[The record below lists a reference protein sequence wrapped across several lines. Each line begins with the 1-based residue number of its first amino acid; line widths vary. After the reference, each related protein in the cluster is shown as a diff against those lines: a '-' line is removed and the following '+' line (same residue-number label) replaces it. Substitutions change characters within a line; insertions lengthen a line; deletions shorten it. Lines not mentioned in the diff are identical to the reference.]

1 MKRERQITRI
11 CSVLALLVLSLL
23 CFRAGTHIQSRN
35 VLLEEIPTFNGQP
48 YTEINNNQPF
58 FSNADLTTRA
68 FEKYSEL
75 DYLGRCG
82 VAFANIC
89 KEIMPT
95 EPRGQIGMIKP
106 TGWHTVRYNGI
117 IDGNYLYNRCHLIGY
132 ALSGENANKQNLITG
147 TRYMN
152 IEGMLPFE
160 NRVSEYVSKTGNH
173 VLYRSTPYYEGEDLI
188 AHGVLLEAF
197 SVEDNGAG
205 ICFNVFCFNVQPG
218 IYIDYAT
225 GESKLDSTTAE
236 GSTENGESTG
246 RTDTT
251 SNSFDE
257 SNGNSF
263 QPETGDIGTNVTYI
277 LNKNTMKFHYPY
289 CDSVA
294 QIKNKNKILFYGS
307 RDEAIELGYAP
318 CGACKP

>member
-225 GESKLDSTTAE
+225 GESKLDFTTAE

-246 RTDTT
+246 KTDTT

>member
-197 SVEDNGAG
+197 SVEDNGVG

-225 GESKLDSTTAE
+225 GESKLDFTTAE

-246 RTDTT
+246 KTDTT

>member
-1 MKRERQITRI
+1 MKRERQIARI
-11 CSVLALLVLSLL
+11 CSVFTLLVISLL
-23 CFRAGTHIQSRN
+23 CFRAGTQTQSRN
-35 VLLEEIPTFNGQP
+35 VLLEDIPTFNGQP
-48 YTEINNNQPF
+48 YIEINNNRPF
-58 FSNADLTTRA
+58 FSHADLTTRA

-89 KEIMPT
+89 KEIMPA

-160 NRVSEYVSKTGNH
+160 NLVSEYVSKTGNH
-173 VLYRSTPYYEGEDLI
+173 VLYRSTPCFEGEDLI
-188 AHGVLLEAF
+188 AHGVLLEAY
-197 SVEDNGAG
+197 SVEDNGIG

-225 GESKLDSTTAE
+225 GESKLDSSTAGLTE
-236 GSTENGESTG
+236 NKKSTEGTEA
-246 RTDTT
+246 T
-251 SNSFDE
+251 SSSFDV

-263 QPETGDIGTNVTYI
+263 QPETGDVETNVTFI

-289 CDSVA
+289 CDSVS
-294 QIKNKNKILFYGS
+294 QIKDKNKILFYGS